1 MVKNVLVQYYFDLK
15 GTSSERGKRIV
26 EYGKV
31 LEKAC
36 KEKGCEFLGIKG
48 PANDKYHYCAMIEAE
63 TMDAGMRPFL
73 ETTRPEELYHI
84 EFKFFG
90 NIYPE

>member
-1 MVKNVLVQYYFDLK
+1 MLVQYYFDMK
-15 GTSSERGKRIV
+15 GTTSERASSVI
-26 EYGKV
+26 EYGKT

-36 KEKGCEFLGIKG
+36 ENLGCKFLGIKG
-48 PANDKYHYCAMIEAE
+48 PANDKYHFVAMIEAE
-63 TMDAGMRPFL
+63 TMDSGMRPFL

-90 NIYPE
+90 NVYPR